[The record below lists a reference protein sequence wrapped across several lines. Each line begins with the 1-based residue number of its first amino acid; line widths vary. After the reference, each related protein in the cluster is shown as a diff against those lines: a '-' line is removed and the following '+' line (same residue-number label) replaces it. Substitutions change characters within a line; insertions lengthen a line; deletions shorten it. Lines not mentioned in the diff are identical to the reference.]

1 MSNKNFGFGTQIR
14 KSPYFDS
21 TVKWGATGFSV
32 YNHMYIPR
40 DFGSPEQNFWNLIE
54 KSILCDVAVERQ
66 VEITGSDAYKFIQLL
81 TPRDLSKLS
90 VGQCK
95 YVLIV
100 NNDGGILNDPVLLRL
115 AENHFWLSLADSDVL
130 LWAQGV
136 AVNSGLDVKISEPDV
151 SPLQLQGPTSQEIM
165 VKLFGED
172 IRDLKYYWLRE
183 YQLDGIPLIV
193 SRTGWS
199 SELGYEI
206 YLRDGSKGNELY
218 EKIMAAGKEHGIQPG
233 HTSSIR
239 RIEGGMLS
247 YHADADIHTNPF
259 ELGLDRL
266 VNLDSEINFIGKKA
280 LKKIK
285 EKGISRKQVG
295 LVIDCAPLSGPNTTF
310 WPIKKDRK
318 QIGKVTSAVYSPRL
332 KKNIALAMVSVEQSE
347 IDFIGKEALKKIKQE
362 GIKRKQV
369 GLIIDCDPLSGP
381 NTTFWPIEK
390 DGKKIGK
397 VTSAVYSPR
406 LKKNIALA
414 MIEINYSELGN
425 RLDVQIHE
433 GKYSATIVEKP
444 FYDPKKNIVKS

>member
-40 DFGSPEQNFWNLIE
+40 DFGNPEQNFWNLIE

-66 VEITGSDAYKFIQLL
+66 VEITGPDAFKFTQLL
-81 TPRDLSKLS
+81 TPRDLSN
-90 VGQCK
+90 VAIGQCK
-95 YVLIV
+95 YVLIT

-136 AVNSGLDVKISEPDV
+136 AVNSGLDVNITEPDV
-151 SPLQLQGPTSQEIM
+151 SPLQLQGPTSKDIM
-165 VKLFGED
+165 VKLFGES
-172 IRDLKYYWLRE
+172 IKDLKYYWFRE
-183 YQLDGIPLIV
+183 YDLDGIPLIV

-199 SELGYEI
+199 SEFGYELF
-206 YLRDGSKGNELY
+206 LRDGSKGNDLY
-218 EKIMAAGKEHGIQPG
+218 EKIMNAGKEYGLQPG

-247 YHADADIHTNPF
+247 YHADADINTNPF

-266 VNLDSEINFIGKKA
+266 VSLDSDIEFIGKAA

-285 EKGISRKQVG
+285 ADGIKRKQVG
-295 LVIDCAPLSGPNTTF
+295 LEINCEPLSGPNTTF
-310 WPIKKDRK
+310 WSIKKD
-318 QIGKVTSAVYSPRL
+318 
-332 KKNIALAMVSVEQSE
+332 N
-347 IDFIGKEALKKIKQE
+347 
-362 GIKRKQV
+362 
-369 GLIIDCDPLSGP
+369 
-381 NTTFWPIEK
+381 N
-390 DGKKIGK
+390 KIGK

-414 MIEINYSELGN
+414 MINIENSEIGTSLEVNTNKGN
-425 RLDVQIHE
+425 FEAI
-433 GKYSATIVEKP
+433 IVEKP
-444 FYDPKKNIVKS
+444 FFDPKKKIASN

>member
-1 MSNKNFGFGTQIR
+1 MSDKNFGFGTQIR

-54 KSILCDVAVERQ
+54 KAILCDVAVERQ
-66 VEITGSDAYKFIQLL
+66 VEITGPDAYKFTQLL

-90 VGQCK
+90 IGQCK
-95 YVLIV
+95 YVLIT
-100 NNDGGILNDPVLLRL
+100 NNEGGILNDPVLLRL

-136 AVNSGLDVKISEPDV
+136 AVNSGLNVQIKEPDV
-151 SPLQLQGPTSQEIM
+151 SPLQLQGPASGEIM

-172 IRDLKYYWLRE
+172 IKNLKYYWLRE
-183 YQLDGIPLIV
+183 YNLDAIPLIV

-218 EKIMAAGKEHGIQPG
+218 EKIMLAGKDYGLQPG
-233 HTSSIR
+233 HTSTIR

-247 YHADADIHTNPF
+247 YHADADINTNPF

-266 VNLDSEINFIGKKA
+266 VSLESDINFLGK
-280 LKKIK
+280 
-285 EKGISRKQVG
+285 
-295 LVIDCAPLSGPNTTF
+295 D
-310 WPIKKDRK
+310 
-318 QIGKVTSAVYSPRL
+318 
-332 KKNIALAMVSVEQSE
+332 
-347 IDFIGKEALKKIKQE
+347 ALKKIKQN
-362 GIKRKQV
+362 GITRKQV
-369 GLIIDCDPLSGP
+369 GLIIDCEPLKGP
-381 NTTFWPIEK
+381 NTIFWKITK
-390 DGKKIGK
+390 DNNEIGK
-397 VTSAVYSPR
+397 VTSSVYSPR

-414 MIEINYSELGN
+414 MILVAHSEIGNELKVTTN
-425 RLDVQIHE
+425 E
-433 GKYSATIVEKP
+433 GTFGCTVVEKP
-444 FYDPKKNIVKS
+444 FYDPKKKITSS

>member
-66 VEITGSDAYKFIQLL
+66 VEITGPDAYKFTQLL

-90 VGQCK
+90 IGQCK

-136 AVNSGLDVKISEPDV
+136 AVNSGLNVKISEPDV

-165 VKLFGED
+165 VKLFGD
-172 IRDLKYYWLRE
+172 GIRDLKYYWLRE
-183 YQLDGIPLIV
+183 YNLDGIPLIV

-206 YLRDGSKGNELY
+206 YLRDGSKGNQLY
-218 EKIMAAGKEHGIQPG
+218 EKIMSAGKEHGIQPG

-247 YHADADIHTNPF
+247 YHADADIYTNPF

-266 VNLDSEINFIGKKA
+266 VNLESD
-280 LKKIK
+280 L
-285 EKGISRKQVG
+285 
-295 LVIDCAPLSGPNTTF
+295 
-310 WPIKKDRK
+310 
-318 QIGKVTSAVYSPRL
+318 
-332 KKNIALAMVSVEQSE
+332 
-347 IDFIGKEALKKIKQE
+347 DFIGKEALKKIKQD
-362 GIKRKQV
+362 GLKRKQV
-369 GLIIDCDPLSGP
+369 GLIIDCNPLSGP

-390 DGKKIGK
+390 NGKKIGK

-414 MIEINYSELGN
+414 MIQINYSELGN
-425 RLDVQIHE
+425 QLDVQTHE

-444 FYDPKKNIVKS
+444 FYDPKKKIASS

>member
-1 MSNKNFGFGTQIR
+1 MTNKNFGFGTQIR

-66 VEITGSDAYKFIQLL
+66 VEITGPDAFKFTQLL
-81 TPRDLSKLS
+81 TPRDLSN
-90 VGQCK
+90 VAIGQCK
-95 YVLIV
+95 YVLIT

-136 AVNSGLDVKISEPDV
+136 AVNSGMNVNITEPDV
-151 SPLQLQGPTSQEIM
+151 SPLQLQGPTSKDIM
-165 VKLFGED
+165 IKLFGES
-172 IRDLKYYWLRE
+172 IKNLKYYWFKE
-183 YQLDGIPLIV
+183 CDLDGIPLIV

-199 SELGYEI
+199 SEFGYELF
-206 YLRDGSKGNELY
+206 LRDGSKGNDLY
-218 EKIMAAGKEHGIQPG
+218 EKIMSAGKEYGLQPG

-247 YHADADIHTNPF
+247 YHADADINTNPF

-266 VNLDSEINFIGKKA
+266 VSLDSDIEFIGKAA

-285 EKGISRKQVG
+285 ADGIKRKQVG
-295 LVIDCAPLSGPNTTF
+295 LEINCEPLSGPNTTF
-310 WPIKKDRK
+310 WSIKKD
-318 QIGKVTSAVYSPRL
+318 
-332 KKNIALAMVSVEQSE
+332 N
-347 IDFIGKEALKKIKQE
+347 
-362 GIKRKQV
+362 
-369 GLIIDCDPLSGP
+369 
-381 NTTFWPIEK
+381 N
-390 DGKKIGK
+390 KIGK

-414 MIEINYSELGN
+414 MINIENSEIGTILEVNTNIGN
-425 RLDVQIHE
+425 FEAI
-433 GKYSATIVEKP
+433 IVEKP
-444 FYDPKKNIVKS
+444 FFDPKKKIASN